1 MTTPRQTTL
10 TRFLIEQQRRS
21 EETCP
26 PELRLLIET
35 VARACKAVNQAISKG
50 ALGDVLGSLGSE
62 NVQGEVQKK
71 LDVIAND
78 LLLDAN

>member
-50 ALGDVLGSLGSE
+50 ALGDVLDRWAARMCRARFRRSWT
-62 NVQGEVQKK
+62 
-71 LDVIAND
+71 
-78 LLLDAN
+78 